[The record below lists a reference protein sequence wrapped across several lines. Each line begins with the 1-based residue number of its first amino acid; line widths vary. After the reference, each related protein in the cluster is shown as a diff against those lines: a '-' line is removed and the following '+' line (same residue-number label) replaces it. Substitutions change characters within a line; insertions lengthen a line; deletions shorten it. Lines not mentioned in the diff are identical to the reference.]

1 MSDAKTDKRS
11 RGREPGFVMSDAHRV
26 KIQKSNVLN
35 ALLEHVDGKREM
47 SATQVTAGLGLLR
60 KCLPDLSNVTV
71 VGDAQNPLAIQII
84 SGVPRM
90 IEDSKPEAQAN
101 GHASSH

>member
-1 MSDAKTDKRS
+1 MTDKK

-26 KIQKSNVLN
+26 KIQKSNILN

-60 KCLPDLSNVTV
+60 KCLPDLTNVTV
-71 VGDAQNPLAIQII
+71 SGDEKNPLSIQIV
-84 SGVPRM
+84 SGVPRV
-90 IEDSKPEAQAN
+90 EAVADKPNGKVN
-101 GHASSH
+101 GHASH

>member
-1 MSDAKTDKRS
+1 MSDGKTDKRS

-35 ALLEHVDGKREM
+35 ALLEHVEGKREM

-71 VGDAQNPLAIQII
+71 TGDEKNPLAIKIV
-84 SGVPRM
+84 SGVVRSAALS
-90 IEDSKPEAQAN
+90 EQPEQQAN
-101 GHASSH
+101 GHANH